1 MAENGPFLK
10 SKKRVRKHFCEKF
23 LIFNSVLTF
32 MTKILVVRF
41 FGKKETSEM
50 TETTFGKVFLGQPTS
65 ISINILK
72 GTPNWENVFNT
83 KKCSQFAH

>member
-41 FGKKETSEM
+41 FGEKETSEM
-50 TETTFGKVFLGQPTS
+50 TETTFGKNFFSPFCKKIVPGNFDLSATAEKLLS
-65 ISINILK
+65 N
-72 GTPNWENVFNT
+72 NVL
-83 KKCSQFAH
+83 